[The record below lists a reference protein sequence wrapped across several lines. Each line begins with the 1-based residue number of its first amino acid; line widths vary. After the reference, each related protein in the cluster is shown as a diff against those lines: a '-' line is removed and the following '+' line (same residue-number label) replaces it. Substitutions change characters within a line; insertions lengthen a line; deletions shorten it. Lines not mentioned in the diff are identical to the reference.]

1 MGDPEADHGSPVG
14 EEDHPTSDGPDQ
26 GSKGMPE
33 GWPKHLLLFLAT
45 LFSVFL
51 IGALNVV
58 PLPENVDELGLL
70 LHGLR
75 NIHHGWSFAV
85 PLLGILVTHEFGHYF
100 AARYHGVPA
109 SLPYF
114 IPLPLPPFG
123 TMGAV
128 IAMRGRIRS
137 RNALLDIGAAGPLAG
152 MVVAIPVLI
161 IGLLQSE
168 VKPLVGAGMLEGQC
182 LLYSAVKALVVGPIP
197 EGHDVFL
204 TATAFAGWAGL
215 LVTMLNLIP
224 VGQLDGGHIAYALF
238 GKRQNRLAMVLH
250 ALLLGVFAYNLIAF
264 NEVAPGLVWLV
275 WFVLLLLLRRA
286 SGVNHPP
293 TEPGQLSPRRRWVA
307 AGCLVLFVVLFM
319 PTPLRQQLAWLEP
332 ALPPAEL
339 LL

>member
-1 MGDPEADHGSPVG
+1 MGDPEAERSSPVS
-14 EEDHPTSDGPDQ
+14 EEDRPVSDPPSDTAGGLP
-26 GSKGMPE
+26 K

-58 PLPENVDELGLL
+58 PLPETIDELGLL

-85 PLLGILVTHEFGHYF
+85 PLLAILVTHEFGHYF

-152 MVVAIPVLI
+152 MVVAIPVLV

-168 VKPLVGAGMLEGQC
+168 VKPVSGAGMLEGQC
-182 LLYSAVKALVVGPIP
+182 LLYSAIKVLVVGPIP
-197 EGHDVFL
+197 AGHDVFL

-238 GKRQNRLAMVLH
+238 GSRQNRLALVLH
-250 ALLLGVFAYNLIAF
+250 GSLLGVFAYNLVAF
-264 NEVAPGLVWLV
+264 NDVAPGLVWLV

-307 AGCLVLFVVLFM
+307 AACLLLFAVLFM

-339 LL
+339 LF